1 MAELKYIELS
11 FVFQECVILVESLK
25 NRLHTMGK
33 VSSFF
38 WVSRKFVNHLVNVL
52 SK

>member
-1 MAELKYIELS
+1 MIELRCLELS

-25 NRLHTMGK
+25 NRLHTKGK
-33 VSSFF
+33 VFYFF
-38 WVSRKFVNHLVNVL
+38 WVSHYLVNHLVNVL